1 MVVPTAHL
9 RQTRPSPQSRA
20 VFSGRFLSVIPLR
33 HSSPPFSTA
42 SNFAFIEEVSMR
54 LMLAVALVLAAVI
67 VARTGTVDS
76 RFRRVSVVFG
86 LLALLFGLSSALV
99 VVPAGHVGVI
109 DLFGQVAP
117 TTLKSG
123 IRLVNPFARVVKM
136 SVKTQ
141 ELKETMDVPSKE
153 GLTVRID
160 VSGLYHLDPERAS
173 DVYRTVG
180 ENYVD
185 VLFTPQ
191 FRSTSRG
198 VTAGYDARALYTSQR
213 EQLADAIAQE
223 LRHRV
228 GPRGVIVEA
237 TPIRRLDLPKGLSAS
252 IEEKLRSEQESQRM
266 EFIIQR
272 EKQEAERKRIEAQG
286 IADFQRIVS
295 DGISEP
301 LLRWKGI
308 EATNKLAES
317 SNAKVVV
324 IGASK
329 DGLPLILGN
338 Q

>member
-1 MVVPTAHL
+1 
-9 RQTRPSPQSRA
+9 
-20 VFSGRFLSVIPLR
+20 
-33 HSSPPFSTA
+33 
-42 SNFAFIEEVSMR
+42 MR
-54 LMLAVALVLAAVI
+54 LVLAIALVLAAV
-67 VARTGTVDS
+67 VAARMAQSDS
-76 RFRRVSVVFG
+76 RLRRLSLVLGS
-86 LLALLFGLSSALV
+86 LAFLFALSSALV

-109 DLFGQVAP
+109 DLFGQVTP

-123 IRLVNPFARVVKM
+123 IRLVNPLASVVKM
-136 SVKTQ
+136 SVQTQ
-141 ELKETMDVPSKE
+141 EIKETMNVPSKE
-153 GLTVRID
+153 GLTVEID
-160 VSGLYHLDPERAS
+160 VSGLYHLDPEQAAE
-173 DVYRTVG
+173 VYRSVG
-180 ENYVD
+180 QNYVE

-223 LRHRV
+223 LRKRI
-228 GPRGVIVEA
+228 GPRGIVVES
-237 TPIRRLDLPKGLSAS
+237 TPIRRLELPKGLAAS

-272 EKQEAERKRIEAQG
+272 EKQEADRKRIEAQG

-317 SNAKVVV
+317 GNSKIVV
-324 IGASK
+324 IGAGK